1 MTLLGLGRGFPADL
15 RLAARRLLATP
26 LFSIFAVLS
35 LAVGVGV
42 TTAVYSVVDSVFL
55 KRLGFRDPEQVVFVV
70 TPYDGRFLQGS
81 ISEPDFQDLRAV
93 QTSFSS
99 VSAAAW
105 FHPAVATSSTTEI
118 LAAEAVDGAYFSTL
132 GVSAATG
139 RTIQAADEAGRARVV
154 VLSDRL
160 WRARFRADPK
170 IVGHTIRISG
180 HPFEVIGVAE
190 RSFEGAT
197 GGFPGTRLWIPL
209 SAEASLA
216 ASSSDPATLPRD
228 RRRLLVFGR
237 LRPSVTVASASA
249 ELTVISASL
258 DAAFPPRARGT
269 HAGPSERPWKAK
281 SIVAITEEDN
291 SLRRFGFTII
301 ALVGLVLVVACTNL
315 ANLVLARGTIRLQEF
330 TVRCA
335 LGAPRWRLVREQCA
349 ESLLLALG
357 GAVATNVVFQGLRVL
372 MDAEIN
378 LALPMGGRW
387 TQAIRPEADAM
398 ALGVAAASLLMSLV
412 VFGLEPAWQL
422 TRSVDIRGALATGGA
437 GRSRTRRQRV
447 LLRWQVAIAAGFFII
462 ATMFV
467 KYTIAEARHD
477 SGVEMER
484 LGVAALNFDTQQW
497 DEARVRRTLDRVL
510 EEARTDPAIE
520 AASVS
525 TGMPFGL
532 SGTLRLSLSMP
543 DRAKGDKTD
552 VHAAY
557 GIAATP
563 SIFRTIGVQILRG
576 RGFEDRDGPGAPLV
590 VVLSELTAR
599 RIFGTI
605 DAVGRPLVLQS
616 QPTRAPIATVIGIA
630 RDTDVGH
637 VLAAPRAFFYLPLAQ
652 RYDSRLTVVA
662 RSKGNAAEAVR
673 ALREALRRA
682 DPDLAVDVIGTGR
695 ETLAGVFVFLRAAG
709 IGALALG
716 ALTLLL
722 AMVGLF
728 GIQSH
733 IVAHR
738 TREIGVRMSLGASAA
753 QIKRMVLKDGYRP
766 VFEGL
771 ALGLFGGMAGRV
783 IVRAYLDIEV
793 NVVDPWL
800 LLVVPIPLVMAAFC
814 ACYLPAHRAA
824 GVDPNVALRHL

>member
-55 KRLGFRDPEQVVFVV
+55 KRLGFRDPEQVVFIV

-81 ISEPDFQDLRAV
+81 ISEPDFQDVRAV

-105 FHPAVATSSTTEI
+105 FHPAVATSSTTEL

-209 SAEASLA
+209 SAEASLV
-216 ASSSDPATLPRD
+216 ASPSSDSATLPRD

-237 LRPSVTVASASA
+237 LRPRVTVASASA

-484 LGVAALNFDTQQW
+484 LGVAATPTAAWTSVLSPFARSGIESDRRKVPLRPNGIPVETDAASMAGSVRASSKTRS
-497 DEARVRRTLDRVL
+497 RVRL
-510 EEARTDPAIE
+510 
-520 AASVS
+520 
-525 TGMPFGL
+525 
-532 SGTLRLSLSMP
+532 
-543 DRAKGDKTD
+543 
-552 VHAAY
+552 
-557 GIAATP
+557 
-563 SIFRTIGVQILRG
+563 
-576 RGFEDRDGPGAPLV
+576 
-590 VVLSELTAR
+590 
-599 RIFGTI
+599 
-605 DAVGRPLVLQS
+605 
-616 QPTRAPIATVIGIA
+616 TRA
-630 RDTDVGH
+630 
-637 VLAAPRAFFYLPLAQ
+637 
-652 RYDSRLTVVA
+652 S
-662 RSKGNAAEAVR
+662 
-673 ALREALRRA
+673 
-682 DPDLAVDVIGTGR
+682 
-695 ETLAGVFVFLRAAG
+695 
-709 IGALALG
+709 
-716 ALTLLL
+716 
-722 AMVGLF
+722 
-728 GIQSH
+728 SH
-733 IVAHR
+733 GCV
-738 TREIGVRMSLGASAA
+738 
-753 QIKRMVLKDGYRP
+753 
-766 VFEGL
+766 
-771 ALGLFGGMAGRV
+771 
-783 IVRAYLDIEV
+783 
-793 NVVDPWL
+793 
-800 LLVVPIPLVMAAFC
+800 
-814 ACYLPAHRAA
+814 
-824 GVDPNVALRHL
+824 